1 MNEDQ
6 FFLIC
11 FMMFLLWMFTMG
23 VIDLYK
29 SRKRYYLVTL
39 QYNPPYEQGA
49 VYTVKA
55 SGKID
60 AERLAIKKAM
70 FEHHIGYR
78 SIKVILIKLKAINNV
93 TDKKKK

>member
-11 FMMFLLWMFTMG
+11 FKIFLLWILVMG
-23 VIDLYK
+23 IKDLYK
-29 SRKRYYLVTL
+29 LRKRYYLVTL
-39 QYNPPYEQGA
+39 TYEPPYEELA
-49 VYTVKA
+49 EFTVKA

-78 SIKVILIKLKAINNV
+78 SIKVISIKLKE
-93 TDKKKK
+93 

>member
-6 FFLIC
+6 FFLMC
-11 FMMFLLWMFTMG
+11 FKIFLLWILVMG
-23 VIDLYK
+23 IKDLYK

-39 QYNPPYEQGA
+39 QFYPPYEQGA
-49 VYTVKA
+49 GYTVKA

-78 SIKVILIKLKAINNV
+78 SIKVISIQLVKG
-93 TDKKKK
+93 DS